1 MPPEVVSKRT
11 RTEFREFLVG
21 WTLREI
27 EREFEDAGIRCDRD
41 FEPTVSGQ
49 RRSLVERHYHTLD
62 FTKSADVRQL
72 LQVYQR
78 VIDRTEAD
86 LPTNDAREALERAIK
101 GLKDCLANDGFV
113 YEGGRIIAAN
123 PETRVV
129 LEQQRS
135 ISEVTRR
142 AIRDEIIVGQVS
154 WSGKLA
160 ESEFLARLYP
170 LDTLPSHDGRFDD
183 MAADIWQH
191 RENNY
196 DWDDDWVFSDSRL
209 NLMDGA
215 DEAFLRFLSEMVHPV
230 VRPDTTEAR
239 ALVETIN
246 KQLLVDGW
254 ELVEARAISG
264 KPTFAARRRASGAVA
279 LPDPTHATDVLSDE
293 YVRELAGKCDSRLA
307 SGDLDGA
314 VTVARTLLEAILS
327 ELERRLAGAKGDY
340 KGDLPKQFKQVTKLL
355 RMDAE
360 RSDLDARFK
369 DVIRGLVMVANGLAP
384 LRNSMSDG
392 HARER
397 KPAPHH
403 ARVVVNA
410 AKTVSAFLVESY
422 NYQIETGQLQ
432 DKPAPAE
439 EAST

>member
-1 MPPEVVSKRT
+1 MPPEIVSKRT
-11 RTEFREFLVG
+11 RSEFREFLVG

-27 EREFEDAGIRCDRD
+27 EREFEDANIECGRN

-49 RRSLVERHYHTLD
+49 RRSLVERYYHTLD
-62 FTKSADVRQL
+62 FTKWADVRQL
-72 LQVYQR
+72 LLVYES
-78 VIDRTEAD
+78 VINRAEAD
-86 LPTNDAREALERAIK
+86 LPTSPAPEAVERSI
-101 GLKDCLANDGFV
+101 GRLKDCLTADGFA
-113 YEGGRIIAAN
+113 YEGGRITAAT
-123 PETRVV
+123 PETRV
-129 LEQQRS
+129 LFDQPRS

-142 AIRDEIIVGQVS
+142 AIRDEITVGQIS
-154 WSGKLA
+154 WSGGLG
-160 ESEFLARLYP
+160 ESKFLERLYP
-170 LDTLPSHDGRFDD
+170 LDSLPSDDGRFTD
-183 MAADIWQH
+183 MRADIWQH
-191 RENNY
+191 REMND

-215 DEAFLRFLSEMVHPV
+215 DEAFLQFLCEMVHPA
-230 VRPDTTEAR
+230 VRPNTAEAT

-246 KQLLVDGW
+246 KHLLVDGW
-254 ELVEARAISG
+254 ELVEARTVSG
-264 KPTFAARRRASGAVA
+264 RPTFQARRRASGAVA
-279 LPDPTHATDVLSDE
+279 LPDPVSSTDVLSDG

-307 SGDLDGA
+307 SGDLEGA
-314 VTVARTLLEAILS
+314 VTVARTLLEAVLS

-340 KGDLPKQFKQVTKLL
+340 KGDLPRQFKQATKLL

-397 KPAPHH
+397 RPAPHH

-432 DKPAPAE
+432 DKSALVE

>member
-1 MPPEVVSKRT
+1 MPPEATGDRT
-11 RTEFREFLVG
+11 RG
-21 WTLREI
+21 
-27 EREFEDAGIRCDRD
+27 ER
-41 FEPTVSGQ
+41 P
-49 RRSLVERHYHTLD
+49 
-62 FTKSADVRQL
+62 
-72 LQVYQR
+72 
-78 VIDRTEAD
+78 RT
-86 LPTNDAREALERAIK
+86 
-101 GLKDCLANDGFV
+101 
-113 YEGGRIIAAN
+113 
-123 PETRVV
+123 
-129 LEQQRS
+129 

-142 AIRDEIIVGQVS
+142 AIRDEITVGQIS
-154 WSGKLA
+154 WSGEIG
-160 ESEFLARLYP
+160 ESKFLERLYP
-170 LDTLPSHDGRFDD
+170 LDTLPSHDGRFAG

-191 RENNY
+191 RENND
-196 DWDDDWVFSDSRL
+196 DWEDDWVFSDSRL
-209 NLMDGA
+209 NLMGGT

-230 VRPDTTEAR
+230 VRPDKAEAR

-279 LPDPTHATDVLSDE
+279 LPDPVHATDVLSDE
-293 YVRELAGKCDSRLA
+293 YVRELAGKCDFRLA
-307 SGDLDGA
+307 SGDLEGA

-327 ELERRLAGAKGDY
+327 ELERRLSGVKDDY
-340 KGDLPKQFKQVTKLL
+340 RGDLPKQFKRVTKLL
-355 RMDAE
+355 RMDTE

-432 DKPAPAE
+432 DMSVPVQ